1 MKRQEGS
8 SRMLIDGVKNI
19 DLINSKVAI
28 LEDYDSERWNA
39 LAEKQNTKMF
49 IQMVGRKPRDYEE
62 VREWVRRLSTN
73 EKSRCGNSDFVRV

>member
-19 DLINSKVAI
+19 DLINSNVAI
-28 LEDYDSERWNA
+28 LEDYDMERWNA

-49 IQMVGRKPRDYEE
+49 IQMVGRQPRDYEE
-62 VREWVRRLSTN
+62 VRKWVKSSSTN
-73 EKSRCGNSDFVRV
+73 EKSRCVNSDLIRF